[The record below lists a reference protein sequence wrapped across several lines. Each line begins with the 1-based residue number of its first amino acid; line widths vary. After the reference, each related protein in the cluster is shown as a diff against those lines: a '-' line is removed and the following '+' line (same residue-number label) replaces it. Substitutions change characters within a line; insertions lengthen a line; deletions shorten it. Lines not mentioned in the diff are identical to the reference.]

1 MKSKINP
8 YLILNISAEADNNEI
23 KKSFLSLAHKY
34 HPDKNKGNKLAERR
48 FKQINEAYQL
58 LSDPEKRK
66 SFDKTLAEKKA
77 ATISSPTTPP
87 STQPKSSF
95 PESLFSRSRKENP
108 IDLSIAFSV
117 SLEEICRSKPLNLN
131 YLRPLNGRKKKTAI
145 SLQLPKGLSSG
156 TKLMFKGKGGG
167 NGKKNFGDL
176 YIKINF
182 KPHKLFKLN
191 GKDIY
196 LDLPLNFLDALVL
209 KETKVPT
216 IYGQALLKIPDK
228 ITVNSLLRLKNMGL
242 PKNQSG
248 ESGDMFIKPI
258 VEFPKGKEKEIKK
271 EFVNLKN
278 LSKSKLRELYKTYE
292 NQEKFFPKATR
303 YKSLFLSLLKERKS
317 FKENP

>member
-8 YLILNISAEADNNEI
+8 YLILNISSEANNNEI
-23 KKSFLSLAHKY
+23 KKSFLSLARKY

-66 SFDKTLAEKKA
+66 SLDRELVKKKA
-77 ATISSPTTPP
+77 PSPPPLSTPLTKSKP
-87 STQPKSSF
+87 SFSET
-95 PESLFSRSRKENP
+95 LFSRPRKEKP
-108 IDLSIAFSV
+108 IDLAITFFV
-117 SLEEICRSKPLNLN
+117 SLEEVCRSKPLNLN
-131 YLRPLNGRKKKTAI
+131 YLRPLNGKKKKTAI
-145 SLQLPKGLSSG
+145 SLQLPKGLSAG

-167 NGKKNFGDL
+167 NGKKVFGDL
-176 YIKINF
+176 YIKIDF
-182 KPHKLFKLN
+182 KPHRLFKLK
-191 GKDIY
+191 GRDIY

-228 ITVNSLLRLKNMGL
+228 ITANFLLRLKNMGL

-248 ESGDMFIKPI
+248 EKGDMFIKP
-258 VEFPKGKEKEIKK
+258 VMEFPKGKEKELKK
-271 EFVNLKN
+271 EFANLKK
-278 LSKSKLRELYKTYE
+278 LSKSKVQELYKTYE
-292 NQEKFFPKATR
+292 NQEKFFPKTTQ
-303 YKSLFLSLLKERKS
+303 YKSLFLNLLKERKS